1 MSEQEIAELVAGYR
15 SGERR
20 RHRARFRGT
29 MALVLVAEAL
39 LVGFV
44 LRDLHLPD
52 RLGIT
57 GSLLTVDAL
66 MLAWWQWRAQRR
78 EQAHETYFAHLDLP
92 NQRRLAYFDKVI
104 TVRATASASETATAL
119 EQFYVFYMYAE
130 IDNLYYALT
139 KYADGDMSREMA
151 ERAMRTFLS
160 RCRQSADFRAKAD
173 DLVSQSGY
181 PEDFVAVVC
190 RMVTDCS
197 PAALP
202 GGADPHPMH
211 FDELET
217 VRALRAG
224 R

>member
-1 MSEQEIAELVAGYR
+1 MSNQEIAELVAGYR
-15 SGERR
+15 SA
-20 RHRARFRGT
+20 RHKARQAWFWGT
-29 MALVLVAEAL
+29 VAAVLLAEAL
-39 LVGFV
+39 LVGFF
-44 LRDLHLPD
+44 LRGLHLPD

-78 EQAHETYFAHLDLP
+78 EQAHEAYFAHLDLP

-104 TVRATASASETATAL
+104 MVRATASASETATAL

-151 ERAMRTFLS
+151 ERAVRTFLS
-160 RCRQSADFRAKAD
+160 RCRQSADFRDKAD

-190 RMVTDCS
+190 RMVTNCS
-197 PAALP
+197 PATLP

-211 FDELET
+211 FDELEP
-217 VRALRAG
+217 VRVLRAG